1 MRSSYFRTFCLK
13 SKVERDLS
21 TNQSY
26 FQDRLP
32 YDFDDDDEAVVDAG
46 CGCASWL
53 TVCDYGAHQVDS
65 IFVFDSELKKL
76 SSVGL
81 PRRER
86 GRPSVLPGRM
96 LFEVLLEVPW
106 DHVVQ
111 SVGRFLEK
119 CSGFGY
125 QTNFSVV
132 SQLRSWPALRAVSTG
147 IGIL

>member
-1 MRSSYFRTFCLK
+1 MK
-13 SKVERDLS
+13 SKVERDSS

-32 YDFDDDDEAVVDAG
+32 DNFDDDDEAVVDAG
-46 CGCASWL
+46 CGCASRL
-53 TVCDYGAHQVDS
+53 TDSDYGVHRVDS

-76 SSVGL
+76 SSVEL

-96 LFEVLLEVPW
+96 LFELLLEVPW

-132 SQLRSWPALRAVSTG
+132 SRSRSWPTPRTVSTC
-147 IGIL
+147 IGVL

>member
-1 MRSSYFRTFCLK
+1 MADAVCVCAS
-13 SKVERDLS
+13 
-21 TNQSY
+21 
-26 FQDRLP
+26 RLTVR
-32 YDFDDDDEAVVDAG
+32 DFDV
-46 CGCASWL
+46 
-53 TVCDYGAHQVDS
+53 HQVDS

-76 SSVGL
+76 SSAEL

-111 SVGRFLEK
+111 SAGRFLEK

-132 SQLRSWPALRAVSTG
+132 SRSRSWPTPRTVSTC
-147 IGIL
+147 IGML